1 MQAGKNIFVR
11 FAKIAVPPIITMA
24 GKMPNHKFGLEPS
37 VSLDPQQAWEEDNW
51 ITGEPSQPF
60 EDAMQ
65 EYGDNSDFE
74 ASAGWAS
81 VMPKLQVKFAQYE
94 REDRE
99 TGAIRSFIGN
109 RLDFQ
114 EDDNVYPAAGACSG
128 FGFKKGDSFY
138 VNEGLRCGNRG
149 KQSRASLLVYLGLHY
164 CDLDSKGFC
173 QYGNT
178 REIAKMAGLT
188 VRTVR
193 NSLRKLA
200 AADYIQVG
208 GIDRDGDFAFHV
220 PDYQYIGL
228 TYLEGGRGYLNLEE
242 GMLRQ
247 LASMRDVNAL
257 RMALRMLVT
266 VDNPRSAGE
275 AVVRGR
281 SLRFSLPKYVTWEMF
296 RKSVDRIRNACPFLD
311 IGESN
316 GKGRFTVRLPEEQDA
331 KARRAQA
338 DLENQKKLEEYI
350 PQLSSLYGKKYDE
363 AEDYHHKCGKY
374 PPQFNVFGYEN
385 ERLDRELIFKAD
397 QEQTVQY
404 ASMATQYGLGI
415 VKQALRWL
423 AREVSVFR
431 EWIDCQ
437 PAYLRQI
444 IRRHP
449 DGVFA
454 SCGAC

>member
-1 MQAGKNIFVR
+1 M
-11 FAKIAVPPIITMA
+11 
-24 GKMPNHKFGLEPS
+24 
-37 VSLDPQQAWEEDNW
+37 
-51 ITGEPSQPF
+51 
-60 EDAMQ
+60 
-65 EYGDNSDFE
+65 
-74 ASAGWAS
+74 
-81 VMPKLQVKFAQYE
+81 
-94 REDRE
+94 
-99 TGAIRSFIGN
+99 
-109 RLDFQ
+109 
-114 EDDNVYPAAGACSG
+114 
-128 FGFKKGDSFY
+128 
-138 VNEGLRCGNRG
+138 
-149 KQSRASLLVYLGLHY
+149 
-164 CDLDSKGFC
+164 
-173 QYGNT
+173 
-178 REIAKMAGLT
+178 
-188 VRTVR
+188 
-193 NSLRKLA
+193 
-200 AADYIQVG
+200 
-208 GIDRDGDFAFHV
+208 
-220 PDYQYIGL
+220 
-228 TYLEGGRGYLNLEE
+228 
-242 GMLRQ
+242 
-247 LASMRDVNAL
+247 
-257 RMALRMLVT
+257 
-266 VDNPRSAGE
+266 
-275 AVVRGR
+275 
-281 SLRFSLPKYVTWEMF
+281 
-296 RKSVDRIRNACPFLD
+296 DRIRNACPFLD

-316 GKGRFTVRLPEEQDA
+316 GKGHFTVRLPEEQDA